1 MADCEQNVE
10 VSAEKQLDSLIGE
23 IVEQSVPVRL
33 PDLDSLRDDERNAE
47 IASKE
52 KVVRFY
58 EKLLSQELKQRREE
72 HELRKRFMPRVFWLV
87 VGVLASTVGLL
98 IAAGWVNARGGR
110 FLSDKVLITLL
121 TATVADI
128 IGILIIALQWLYP
141 KHPSDS

>member
-1 MADCEQNVE
+1 MADCERTVE

-23 IVEQSVPVRL
+23 IVEQSVPAQL
-33 PDLDSLRDDERNAE
+33 PDLNSLRDDERDAE

-52 KVVRFY
+52 KVIRFY
-58 EKLLSQELKQRREE
+58 ERILSQELKQRREE

-98 IAAGWVNARGGR
+98 IAAGCVNACGGR

-128 IGILIIALQWLYP
+128 IGILIIAMRWLYP
-141 KHPSDS
+141 KHPSAP

>member
-1 MADCEQNVE
+1 ME
-10 VSAEKQLDSLIGE
+10 VSESAVERSAGRQLESLIGE
-23 IVEQSVPVRL
+23 NVDQPIPVRL
-33 PDLDSLRDDERNAE
+33 PDLDSLQEDERNAE

-58 EKLLSQELKQRREE
+58 EKLFSQELKQRREE

-87 VGVLASTVGLL
+87 VGVLSSTVGLL
-98 IAAGWVNARGGR
+98 IASGCVNACGGR

-128 IGILIIALQWLYP
+128 IGILIIVLQWLYP
-141 KHPSDS
+141 KK